1 LRQPASLLLCIAT
14 TGARLPVPVIVV
26 CAAPRTR
33 QHCVSRPAGRADARA
48 AHGRAL
54 VALQEGGDVESAAIL
69 TPYTG
74 QVRVIG
80 NMLRQQK
87 LDAQVWSKP

>member
-1 LRQPASLLLCIAT
+1 M
-14 TGARLPVPVIVV
+14 
-26 CAAPRTR
+26 
-33 QHCVSRPAGRADARA
+33 
-48 AHGRAL
+48 
-54 VALQEGGDVESAAIL
+54 ALQEGGDVESAAIL